1 MRGKDK
7 RRKRR
12 KEKRGKRRKERESV
26 LRKEKERKSV
36 VSLVNALSEEREE
49 RKSRSQ
55 RPLLLWIRIT
65 TITSYFPFLPA
76 EGVLD
81 LATTL
86 VEVESTILE
95 LGIDTETK
103 LLAICSN
110 FWLHVIVISH
120 IVLCII

>member
-49 RKSRSQ
+49 RKSRS
-55 RPLLLWIRIT
+55 
-65 TITSYFPFLPA
+65 
-76 EGVLD
+76 
-81 LATTL
+81 
-86 VEVESTILE
+86 
-95 LGIDTETK
+95 
-103 LLAICSN
+103 
-110 FWLHVIVISH
+110 
-120 IVLCII
+120 